1 MEISITHLATLYMI
15 VLGPLKVIGPFAMT
29 TLNADRALQRKIA
42 CRAFLLST
50 VISLVIAALGGF
62 LMSRLNMSV
71 GTLAIVMGIFL
82 GHWALQTALA
92 QNVQT
97 TPPEQPNIEVAIFPI
112 SLPVIIPPQGVAL
125 LVLSTDIE
133 LEAHAG
139 YGLLLVMALI
149 VLVMF
154 LNWLFM
160 LAAPSLMKFSVF
172 WIIVGRIVA
181 VIVSAL
187 ALQIILFGLRDLG
200 IVD

>member
-15 VLGPLKVIGPFAMT
+15 VLGPLKVIGPFALT

-42 CRAFLLST
+42 GRAFGLST

-71 GTLAIVMGIFL
+71 GTLAIAMGIFL

-92 QNVQT
+92 QNTQT
-97 TPPEQPNIEVAIFPI
+97 SPPERPTIEVAIFPV

-125 LVLSTDIE
+125 LVLSTEIE

-149 VLVMF
+149 VVVML

-160 LAAPSLMKFSVF
+160 LAASSLMKFPVF

-181 VIVSAL
+181 VVVSAL
-187 ALQIILFGLRDLG
+187 AMQIILFGLRDLG

>member
-1 MEISITHLATLYMI
+1 MDISITHLATLYMI

-29 TLNADRALQRKIA
+29 TLNADRALQRQIA
-42 CRAFLLST
+42 WRAFLLST

-149 VLVMF
+149 VVVML
-154 LNWLFM
+154 LN
-160 LAAPSLMKFSVF
+160 
-172 WIIVGRIVA
+172 
-181 VIVSAL
+181 
-187 ALQIILFGLRDLG
+187 
-200 IVD
+200 

>member
-1 MEISITHLATLYMI
+1 LSMI
-15 VLGPLKVIGPFAMT
+15 
-29 TLNADRALQRKIA
+29 
-42 CRAFLLST
+42 
-50 VISLVIAALGGF
+50 ISLVIAALGGF
-62 LMSRLNMSV
+62 LMSRLNISV
-71 GTLAIVMGIFL
+71 DTLAIVMGIFL

-92 QNVQT
+92 QTV
-97 TPPEQPNIEVAIFPI
+97 PPEQPTIEVAIFPV

-125 LVLSTDIE
+125 LVLSTEIE

-149 VLVMF
+149 VVVMF

-160 LAAPSLMKFSVF
+160 LAAPSLMKFPVI

-187 ALQIILFGLRDLG
+187 ALQIILFGLRNLG
-200 IVD
+200 IVA